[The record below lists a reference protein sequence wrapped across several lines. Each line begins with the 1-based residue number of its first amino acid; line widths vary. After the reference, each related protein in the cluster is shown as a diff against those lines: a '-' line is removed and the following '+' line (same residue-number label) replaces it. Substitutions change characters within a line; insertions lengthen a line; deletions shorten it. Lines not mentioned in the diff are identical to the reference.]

1 MQATVVGDYLR
12 RYLNLNKAPICHKGG
27 SVRSDV
33 ASAKG
38 MEGIR
43 SLFSRFAA
51 LKDDLFFLFAVI
63 CHRI

>member
-1 MQATVVGDYLR
+1 MQQLFGDYLR
-12 RYLNLNKAPICHKGG
+12 QYLNLNKAPICHKGG

-33 ASAKG
+33 AR
-38 MEGIR
+38 EGIR

-63 CHRI
+63 CHGI